1 MAEIQVDICVGDP
14 IHIDLSAF
22 KSWLAGFTVKEVA
35 RSQESKPDRT
45 LQRLVQ
51 CSHHFQLSAMDVLMG
66 EITDQFHAYNMLE
79 TWLVTV
85 PPSLAVQSIIPIPP
99 NLQQKLITLYFS
111 FDEHYSVPREL
122 IGRKLTGRLRS
133 NLDDVAEKT
142 GVNLKSCRRQ
152 FDNIR
157 RVFRTVED
165 EPGNLVDNIRRAFQ
179 LPFDLA
185 NLYAS
190 IVFMANSKFEMG
202 KKRLTY
208 LSFLDFHACVEEMIA
223 HWTVGAEG
231 TGATKEV
238 DAGINVD
245 TDVDRMFLQELKDV
259 RGIVEADS
267 DTHRALALAY
277 LHPRLPDH
285 QISVLETHYKQ
296 LSKSVLKIA
305 EGLVHKAEFKDFF
318 SDLEEK
324 FMEPCRQLEY
334 SVEEIGHFLNA
345 MLESSRQLDGL
356 MRRKHMQLAY
366 QKYLKIVLTCAQ
378 QFAKARRR

>member
-142 GVNLKSCRRQ
+142 GV
-152 FDNIR
+152 
-157 RVFRTVED
+157 
-165 EPGNLVDNIRRAFQ
+165 NLVDNIRRAFQ